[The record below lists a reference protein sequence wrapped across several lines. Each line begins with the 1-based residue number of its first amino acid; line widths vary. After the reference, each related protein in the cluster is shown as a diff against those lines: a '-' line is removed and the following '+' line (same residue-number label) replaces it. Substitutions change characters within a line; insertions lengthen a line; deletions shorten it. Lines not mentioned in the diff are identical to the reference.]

1 MNAAARLALCLPILL
16 GPVLGACAGARN
28 TVETPEAP
36 GAPSPPRDDGRAQLV
51 RTLETL
57 KQPGDKAQN
66 DTQEARSVLDAI
78 GGSTEMQRDGG
89 LADH

>member
-1 MNAAARLALCLPILL
+1 M
-16 GPVLGACAGARN
+16 
-28 TVETPEAP
+28 ETPETQQAP
-36 GAPSPPRDDGRAQLV
+36 APARDDGRAQLV

-57 KQPGDKAQN
+57 KQPGDKAQS

-78 GGSTEMQRDGG
+78 GGSTEMQRDAG